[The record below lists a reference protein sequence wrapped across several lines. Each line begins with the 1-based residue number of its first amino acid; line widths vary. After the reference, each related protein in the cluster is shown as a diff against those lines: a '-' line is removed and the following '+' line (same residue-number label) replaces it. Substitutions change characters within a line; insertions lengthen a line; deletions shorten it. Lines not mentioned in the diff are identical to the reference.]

1 MSPTVKLALRIL
13 GASAV
18 VSALVVAAVCG
29 VLLVRA
35 PKAEGAEIF
44 AQLGHADKVWSVAW
58 SPDGKT
64 LASGSSDETVKL
76 WDSDGGRL
84 LCTLTGHADEVLSV
98 AWSPNGRTLASSSA
112 DRTVK
117 LWDGDSGRLLR
128 TLSGHEAAV
137 ESVAWSPD
145 GKMLASGGKDK
156 TVALWDSGSGQ
167 MMSTLT
173 GHTDT
178 VVSLA
183 WSPDGKVLASGSKD
197 KTLKLWNCDSGRL
210 LRTLAGHEGF
220 VYSAAWSP
228 DGRTLASGSEDNT
241 VKLWEPGSGSLLR
254 TLTGTSKP
262 VESVAWSPD
271 GKTLASGGDDYLVT
285 LSDSGSGEA
294 LRTLRAPTTVVFEVS
309 WSPDGKRLASGSWGR
324 SVTLWDSGGD
334 QLLPALGGHGAF
346 VESVAWSPDAGGRAL
361 ASCGADH
368 TVKLWDSSSG
378 RLLRTLGGHTGPV
391 WSVAWS
397 PDGKM
402 LASGG
407 HDQTVKLWDSGSGRL
422 LHTLGGHTEGVGSV
436 AWSHDGKTVASGS
449 NDGTVKL
456 WNSGSGKLLR
466 TLNGHAGQVY
476 SVAWS
481 PIGMTLASGSGDGT
495 VKLWDGES
503 GGLLRTLGGRA
514 RGARA
519 VAWSLDGKILA
530 KASFDGTINLW
541 DSGTWRLLATLSAH
555 DVLESVAWSPDGK
568 MLAAAG
574 LNSSL
579 RLFSLALGKEV
590 GICYHL
596 PGDDWVSFRPGHLPY
611 QSSLQGDQYMAVRF
625 ANQLRPVYPLTYYR
639 DELKTNDLAKALAG
653 PSPRIKPKPIRYAWD
668 NFENKGIWFGGFG
681 LVYLSGFTVTLVLAR
696 RGDPAQIS
704 KQFFQKAGFDKA
716 DSAGDQVLILRRGG
730 TVEATAIIFQADR
743 TLILPAAATKTYVVY
758 KEKPPVPEQLQALK
772 MESKKEVIPLSSA
785 ILERALSEETCAE
798 TLRELE
804 EPFVARTDPYDESRP
819 ISDPTWFFGRDD
831 LLERLPAV
839 LRQGQHVGLFGLR
852 KVGKTSLI
860 NQLRQRLIAMPT
872 VWIDCQG
879 WPANADALFAEVGTQ
894 LRKELKA
901 GSAGARADFRSEV
914 LRLYA
919 IWQESGGHGP
929 FVVILDEVDKM
940 FPDRR
945 LKGSDSILSE
955 WVKLSRVLRAMA
967 QERKCLVTLVTAYR
981 PDVNR
986 QNLLSQEIGE
996 NPMFMSFQEYFL
1008 GSLNQADT
1016 ERMVSE
1022 IGAWK
1027 EIRWSE
1033 EALRESYELCGGHP
1047 LITRFLASDACEQG
1061 DLKAIDL
1068 AQVSEVGATIRKGFH
1083 KHRIGRYFEE
1093 SVWNL
1098 LQEDERSALA
1108 AVGNGGSLEEL
1119 EEAVTHLEQFGLV
1132 RTENGSLRVSASLL
1146 KQWLERSK
1154 PAWAS

>member
-1 MSPTVKLALRIL
+1 
-13 GASAV
+13 
-18 VSALVVAAVCG
+18 
-29 VLLVRA
+29 
-35 PKAEGAEIF
+35 
-44 AQLGHADKVWSVAW
+44 
-58 SPDGKT
+58 
-64 LASGSSDETVKL
+64 
-76 WDSDGGRL
+76 
-84 LCTLTGHADEVLSV
+84 
-98 AWSPNGRTLASSSA
+98 
-112 DRTVK
+112 
-117 LWDGDSGRLLR
+117 
-128 TLSGHEAAV
+128 
-137 ESVAWSPD
+137 
-145 GKMLASGGKDK
+145 
-156 TVALWDSGSGQ
+156 
-167 MMSTLT
+167 
-173 GHTDT
+173 
-178 VVSLA
+178 
-183 WSPDGKVLASGSKD
+183 
-197 KTLKLWNCDSGRL
+197 
-210 LRTLAGHEGF
+210 
-220 VYSAAWSP
+220 
-228 DGRTLASGSEDNT
+228 
-241 VKLWEPGSGSLLR
+241 
-254 TLTGTSKP
+254 
-262 VESVAWSPD
+262 
-271 GKTLASGGDDYLVT
+271 
-285 LSDSGSGEA
+285 
-294 LRTLRAPTTVVFEVS
+294 
-309 WSPDGKRLASGSWGR
+309 
-324 SVTLWDSGGD
+324 
-334 QLLPALGGHGAF
+334 
-346 VESVAWSPDAGGRAL
+346 
-361 ASCGADH
+361 
-368 TVKLWDSSSG
+368 
-378 RLLRTLGGHTGPV
+378 
-391 WSVAWS
+391 
-397 PDGKM
+397 
-402 LASGG
+402 
-407 HDQTVKLWDSGSGRL
+407 
-422 LHTLGGHTEGVGSV
+422 
-436 AWSHDGKTVASGS
+436 
-449 NDGTVKL
+449 
-456 WNSGSGKLLR
+456 
-466 TLNGHAGQVY
+466 
-476 SVAWS
+476 
-481 PIGMTLASGSGDGT
+481 
-495 VKLWDGES
+495 
-503 GGLLRTLGGRA
+503 
-514 RGARA
+514 
-519 VAWSLDGKILA
+519 
-530 KASFDGTINLW
+530 
-541 DSGTWRLLATLSAH
+541 
-555 DVLESVAWSPDGK
+555 
-568 MLAAAG
+568 
-574 LNSSL
+574 
-579 RLFSLALGKEV
+579 
-590 GICYHL
+590 
-596 PGDDWVSFRPGHLPY
+596 
-611 QSSLQGDQYMAVRF
+611 LQGDQYMAVRF

-639 DELKTNDLAKALAG
+639 DENDQAKALAG
-653 PSPRIKPKPIRYAWD
+653 SPPQIKPKPIRYAWD
-668 NFENKGIWFGGFG
+668 NFQNKSIWFGGFG
-681 LVYLSGFTVTLVLAR
+681 LAYLSGLTVTLVVAR
-696 RGDPAQIS
+696 RADPAQIS
-704 KQFFQKAGFDKA
+704 KQFFLKAGFEKA

-730 TVEATAIIFQADR
+730 SVEATAIIFQLDR
-743 TLILPAAATKTYVVY
+743 ALILPAAATKTYVVY
-758 KEKPPVPEQLQALK
+758 KEKPPAPEQLQALK
-772 MESKKEVIPLSSA
+772 MDSKKEVIPLSSA

-901 GSAGARADFRSEV
+901 GSAGASADFRSEV

-929 FVVILDEVDKM
+929 FVVILDEVDKL